1 MRTKIGLIVLFLG
14 NAAIAAPQMMVA
26 EQPNLTVR
34 LFPQPCIA
42 EKVLALT
49 SAVAPGKDFYAGSV
63 TWKGKDYVSCWSVLD
78 EQHVL
83 IVDETGDAGAVPV
96 AAFRVVDGI

>member
-42 EKVLALT
+42 EKVLPYT

-63 TWKGKDYVSCWSVLD
+63 TYRGKEYVSCWAVLD
-78 EQHVL
+78 QTHVL
-83 IVDETGDAGAVPV
+83 VVDETGDAGAVPLM
-96 AAFRVVDGI
+96 AFRLVDAI

>member
-1 MRTKIGLIVLFLG
+1 
-14 NAAIAAPQMMVA
+14 MMVA

-34 LFPQPCIA
+34 LFPQPCVA

-78 EQHVL
+78 DLHVL
-83 IVDETGDAGAVPV
+83 IVDEGGDAGSVPV
-96 AAFRVVDGI
+96 AAFRVVEGI

>member
-14 NAAIAAPQMMVA
+14 TSAIAAPKMMVA

-34 LFPQPCIA
+34 LYPQPCVA
-42 EKVLALT
+42 EKVLPYT

-63 TWKGKDYVSCWSVLD
+63 THKGKDYVSCWAVLD

-96 AAFRVVDGI
+96 AAFRVEDGI